1 MMKRYKLYGDKDI
14 DKTIIALPALG
25 ERKETYE
32 FLSRY
37 LKEYKIIAIDL
48 PGHNLIEQEDY
59 SISTFIIEIRSIMKE
74 LGISTAHF
82 IGNSIGAWII
92 QAFYSEYPDCVESLT
107 LLDGGYY
114 FLGEREDFDE
124 EIQLPI
130 IDNLKDLE
138 EAIRETTN
146 SMEGLTEEVRDNFN
160 SYLMGNFVLKD
171 NVYKHHSNEE
181 ALNSLS
187 KEISRTD
194 FCLKQRVEKPFL
206 LIVAEQS
213 MDDFSKEKVKAYQK
227 LHTNLSVTVISNGH
241 HFLPITN
248 PIQVAN
254 TYRETFSCLVEQEK

>member
-1 MMKRYKLYGDKDI
+1 MKRYKLYGDKDNNE
-14 DKTIIALPALG
+14 TIIALPALG
-25 ERKETYE
+25 ERKETFE
-32 FLSRY
+32 ILSRY
-37 LKEYKIIAIDL
+37 LKDYKIIAIDL
-48 PGHNLIEQEDY
+48 PGHNQTEQVDY
-59 SISTFIIEIRSIMKE
+59 SISAFIKEIRNIMNQLE
-74 LGISTAHF
+74 VSTAHF

-92 QAFYSEYPDCVESLT
+92 QAFYSEYPDSVDSLT

-114 FLGEREDFDE
+114 FLGEREDFEE

-130 IDNLKDLE
+130 IESLKDLE

-146 SMEGLTEEVRDNFN
+146 SMEGLTEEVRDHFN
-160 SYLMGNFVLKD
+160 SYLMSNFVWKD

-187 KEISRTD
+187 KEVSRVD
-194 FCLKQRVEKPFL
+194 FCLKQKIDKPFL

-213 MDDFSKEKVKAYQK
+213 MDDFSKEKVKVYQK
-227 LHTNLSVTVISNGH
+227 LHTNLSVTVISKGH

-254 TYRETFSCLVEQEK
+254 TLKEKLPV